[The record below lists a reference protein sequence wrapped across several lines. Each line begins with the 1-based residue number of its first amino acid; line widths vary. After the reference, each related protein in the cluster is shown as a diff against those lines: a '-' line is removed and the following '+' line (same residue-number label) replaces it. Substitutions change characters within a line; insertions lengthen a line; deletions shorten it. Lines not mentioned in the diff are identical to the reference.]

1 MRTLNLRI
9 STICYKEVF
18 PDDLKIAKVTHIYKS
33 SNSSDIVTVP
43 PCFSRILVRLMY
55 NHLYEHLKVNNIHY
69 EKQFGFLSI
78 YSTSEAIIQ
87 LDDIIFYSF
96 EMEQFTLVVFIEL
109 SKDIATVGYLI

>member
-55 NHLYEHLKVNNIHY
+55 NHLYEHLKV
-69 EKQFGFLSI
+69 SI